1 MVKNDLIE
9 RYVYAVTKYMKADLK
24 KDVSAELETIIQD
37 MLEERCGDVM
47 PTEHDIRVVLTELGT
62 PAELASKYKSETQDC
77 LIGQPYYNLYVV
89 YSHIQDYRW
98 NFWRCIDRICICY
111 IVVCVLL

>member
-37 MLEERCGDVM
+37 MLEEKFKQIM
-47 PTEHDIRVVLTELGT
+47 
-62 PAELASKYKSETQDC
+62 
-77 LIGQPYYNLYVV
+77 
-89 YSHIQDYRW
+89 
-98 NFWRCIDRICICY
+98 
-111 IVVCVLL
+111 

>member
-37 MLEERCGDVM
+37 RGTMRRCY
-47 PTEHDIRVVLTELGT
+47 
-62 PAELASKYKSETQDC
+62 A
-77 LIGQPYYNLYVV
+77 N
-89 YSHIQDYRW
+89 
-98 NFWRCIDRICICY
+98 
-111 IVVCVLL
+111 

>member
-47 PTEHDIRVVLTELGT
+47 PT
-62 PAELASKYKSETQDC
+62 
-77 LIGQPYYNLYVV
+77 
-89 YSHIQDYRW
+89 
-98 NFWRCIDRICICY
+98 
-111 IVVCVLL
+111 